1 MQNNTVETLIG
12 AVVIAVAV
20 LFVLFAYR
28 SVGATGVSGYEL
40 IAKMNRVDGIAV
52 GTDVKMSG
60 IKIGTIKS
68 MTLDAN
74 YLVTVR
80 MDIHSD
86 IKVPDDSSLVVTSSG
101 LLNSSY
107 MSISPGGSDKMLP
120 PGGQIAHDT
129 HGPEAHLRGALTRLC
144 PCRGLLPPAESGYQ
158 PRSPEKRVLSWSSYC
173 RPGLGRAL

>member
-120 PGGQIAHDT
+120 PGGQIVNTQGSVDLMGLISRFAGGISGSKSGSDASSSSSSSAA
-129 HGPEAHLRGALTRLC
+129 PAGAN
-144 PCRGLLPPAESGYQ
+144 P
-158 PRSPEKRVLSWSSYC
+158 
-173 RPGLGRAL
+173 

>member
-1 MQNNTVETLIG
+1 MQNNTVETLVG

-120 PGGQIAHDT
+120 PGGQIVNTQGSVDLMGLISRFAGGISGSKSGSDASSSST
-129 HGPEAHLRGALTRLC
+129 TANAPAGAN
-144 PCRGLLPPAESGYQ
+144 P
-158 PRSPEKRVLSWSSYC
+158 
-173 RPGLGRAL
+173 